1 VKQITRARVQL
12 PKIVDAYVEPLTPQ
26 AELTAIKAKR
36 GDPIPGR
43 AWKGLINFHSTD
55 LYLVVEI
62 EPATKKKTKE
72 EVRRFRKRRVHA
84 FARSHRKNRRHF
96 IIMQGKKFWLDWG
109 YFTFLRAM
117 ARQDTKLL
125 TYDQAS

>member
-1 VKQITRARVQL
+1 MKQITRARVQL
-12 PKIVDAYVEPLTPQ
+12 PKIVDAYIEPLTPQ
-26 AELTAIKAKR
+26 AERTAFKALR

-43 AWKGLINFHSTD
+43 GWKGLMNFYTTD

-62 EPATKKKTKE
+62 EPATKRKTKE

-84 FARSHRKNRRHF
+84 FARSARKNRRHF

-109 YFTFLRAM
+109 YFSFLHAI

-125 TYDQAS
+125 TYEQA